1 MIKYLT
7 FSFAI
12 SVISWI
18 VGMVINAVLIKT
30 EFYKKNLTKFN
41 FITNENINRY
51 IGIELFKWITIHSFF
66 RYFNPKLSVKKKIRP
81 TELPELRN
89 EMTIAEIS
97 HLIAFFF
104 VNVFV
109 LIKLIGGAYLFALVI
124 LLVNI
129 VMNLYPTLL
138 QQQNKRR
145 IDKYGTMLAAR
156 EAHRIRTL
164 SSVRA
169 TAQ

>member
-30 EFYKKNLTKFN
+30 AFYKKNLTKFN
-41 FITNENINRY
+41 FIPNENLNRY
-51 IGIELFKWITIHSFF
+51 IGIELFKWIIIHSFF
-66 RYFNPKLSVKKKIRP
+66 KYFNPKLSVKKKIRSS
-81 TELPELRN
+81 ELPDLYK

-109 LIKLIGGAYLFALVI
+109 LIKLTGGSYLFASVI

-145 IDKYGTMLAAR
+145 IDKYATMMAAR
-156 EAHRIRTL
+156 EAHRIHTI
-164 SSVRA
+164 SPV
-169 TAQ
+169 TAMAQ

>member
-12 SVISWI
+12 CVISWI

-30 EFYKKNLTKFN
+30 ALYKNKLTKLN
-41 FITNENINRY
+41 FITNENLNRY
-51 IGIELFKWITIHSFF
+51 IGIDLFKWIIIHSFF

-81 TELPELRN
+81 SELPDLRN
-89 EMTIAEIS
+89 EMTMAEIN

-104 VNVFV
+104 VNIFV
-109 LIKLIGGAYLFALVI
+109 LIKLIEGYHLFVLVI

-129 VMNLYPTLL
+129 MMNLYPTLL

-145 IDKYGTMLAAR
+145 IDKYGTMLIAR
-156 EAHRIRTL
+156 EAHRIHTLTSVTRT
-164 SSVRA
+164 V
-169 TAQ
+169 Q